1 MNNKEMSNQE
11 MNAVVLLAQQG
22 NEEAKTTVVKSVQN
36 MVHKIVYLMNDGKF
50 DEDLASIGYMGIL
63 KAIDSF
69 DATRGTKFSTH
80 AYWQIKGEI
89 SREFTNR
96 SRDKRKINDATVLF
110 STPIFGHEDDEKTV
124 EETLGGDVSEYAHIF
139 EDGEG
144 SIWWAYNQLN
154 DSDKKLFFYK
164 YIELQ
169 NRDQLKATMGLNTLS
184 NLRRREILLK
194 QRLNNL
200 LGGKY
205 DCPKAY

>member
-1 MNNKEMSNQE
+1 M
-11 MNAVVLLAQQG
+11 
-22 NEEAKTTVVKSVQN
+22 
-36 MVHKIVYLMNDGKF
+36 
-50 DEDLASIGYMGIL
+50 
-63 KAIDSF
+63 
-69 DATRGTKFSTH
+69 
-80 AYWQIKGEI
+80 
-89 SREFTNR
+89 
-96 SRDKRKINDATVLF
+96 
-110 STPIFGHEDDEKTV
+110 
-124 EETLGGDVSEYAHIF
+124 SEYAHIF

>member
-89 SREFTNR
+89 SHEFTNR

-124 EETLGGDVSEYAHIF
+124 EETLGGDTSEYAHIF
-139 EDGEG
+139 ENGEG
-144 SIWWAYNQLN
+144 SIWWAYEQLN

-169 NRDQLKATMGLNTLS
+169 NRDQLKTTMGLNSLS

>member
-1 MNNKEMSNQE
+1 M
-11 MNAVVLLAQQG
+11 
-22 NEEAKTTVVKSVQN
+22 
-36 MVHKIVYLMNDGKF
+36 
-50 DEDLASIGYMGIL
+50 
-63 KAIDSF
+63 
-69 DATRGTKFSTH
+69 
-80 AYWQIKGEI
+80 
-89 SREFTNR
+89 
-96 SRDKRKINDATVLF
+96 
-110 STPIFGHEDDEKTV
+110 
-124 EETLGGDVSEYAHIF
+124 EETIGGDVREYAHIF

-169 NRDQLKATMGLNTLS
+169 NRDQLKVTMGLNSLS